1 LFDAKSGTV
10 TSTSFRRG
18 QKPDLET
25 QSVAVTAYRDM
36 THWTLTYEA
45 TATDN
50 DKPARVRVTETRD
63 DDTII
68 TVEDVAPPSPAD
80 AAFRFRNQ
88 TRLIKLP

>member
-36 THWTLTYEA
+36 TH
-45 TATDN
+45 N

-63 DDTII
+63 DDNII